1 MLQAEYL
8 QNLERNFKLQNK
20 TISGLWFSVEIQF
33 ALKYFAQTFEMAGKF
48 RTSAVASFFK
58 NCTIRKIRQQI
69 GDSSSIKKRRRK
81 NQIYC
86 YAKKLQKQNRIFFCK
101 ARQNREKNYFTSI
114 CKILARYKRILAQVA

>member
-1 MLQAEYL
+1 MAHHDV
-8 QNLERNFKLQNK
+8 KNK
-20 TISGLWFSVEIQF
+20 FLSELKTSFQDFDFPLKYHLP
-33 ALKYFAQTFEMAGKF
+33 LKYFAQTFEMVGKF

-101 ARQNREKNYFTSI
+101 ARQNGEKKTISLQFAKS
-114 CKILARYKRILAQVA
+114 